1 MLKWFENKNNIFFKK
16 FSKLLKRVIIFIGK
30 ENW

>member
-1 MLKWFENKNNIFFKK
+1 MLKWFKNKNNIFLKK
-16 FSKLLKRVIIFIGK
+16 ISKLLKRVIIFIGK